1 VEKKK
6 KERKSKKKN
15 MWKPKRFYD
24 NEVYTPG
31 WRLMIL
37 VMMMVFSLAAS
48 IYYLV
53 DRSNGNQNLQA
64 ACADCNKRLNHANLN
79 HSKLQFLTEQ
89 EQKENEKQFARPY
102 EHWSNYRITA
112 TNTSS
117 STSVAGQSVSTD
129 DSVSLVSGGLIGIFA
144 PIANFVTGE
153 MLRKVLDQT
162 KEERVK
168 AKAEYKQAL
177 IDYDTKMRQRFV
189 LYLKRQGITDATQ
202 ILKLSSGEAVEVAEV
217 AVPKPATIEPTTK
230 DYSYPPR
237 ITELV
242 DKLRANGDTELGY
255 KAIQEKYGV
264 YPADISKAKQMLK
277 N

>member
-1 VEKKK
+1 MEKKK

-129 DSVSLVSGGLIGIFA
+129 DSVGIFSFGNTNIIGVSDGSSSSSVISMKTTGQVIYVPDVTLTRGSIYYHDDSGILTTTSTSNRA
-144 PIANFVTGE
+144 GIAISAHQ
-153 MLRKVLDQT
+153 LLVL
-162 KEERVK
+162 
-168 AKAEYKQAL
+168 L
-177 IDYDTKMRQRFV
+177 F
-189 LYLKRQGITDATQ
+189 
-202 ILKLSSGEAVEVAEV
+202 
-217 AVPKPATIEPTTK
+217 
-230 DYSYPPR
+230 
-237 ITELV
+237 
-242 DKLRANGDTELGY
+242 
-255 KAIQEKYGV
+255 
-264 YPADISKAKQMLK
+264 
-277 N
+277 